1 MKSIDT
7 LVQDI
12 LEVVDTGGGW
22 DNTITSYLSTR
33 LSSTIDNRL
42 KTKEED
48 SYKPTL
54 RMSNIG
60 TPCHRKLWYSINLP
74 LSSEALRPEAKLKF
88 LYGDILEDL
97 LLTLAKAA
105 GHIVEGEQDVLELN
119 GIRGRRDA
127 VIDGV
132 TVDVKSTSSYSF
144 AKFRN
149 HGLREDDPFGYI
161 QQLSSY
167 VYAAKDDPLVKDKTK
182 GAFLAIDKQ
191 NGTVCL
197 DMYDFTE
204 EFKYKEA
211 YVEAAKAMVVFTSP
225 PARQFDDEPEGK
237 SGNRKLGINCQYCD
251 FKRECWPGLR
261 TFVYAGGKPS
271 FLTKVVS
278 LPRVPEVT

>member
-1 MKSIDT
+1 MTKHISS
-7 LVQDI
+7 LVEDI
-12 LEVVDTGGGW
+12 LRVVDTGGGW
-22 DNTITSYLSTR
+22 DSTVSSYLSTR
-33 LSSTIDNRL
+33 LKETLDLRL
-42 KTKEED
+42 SPKEEER
-48 SYKPTL
+48 KPTL

-74 LSSEALRPEAKLKF
+74 LSSEPLRPEAKLKF

-105 GHIVEGEQDVLELN
+105 GHTVEGEQSVLEIN
-119 GIRGRRDA
+119 GIKGRRDA

-144 AKFRN
+144 AKFRSHN
-149 HGLREDDPFGYI
+149 LREDDPFGYI

-167 VYAAKDDPLVKDKTK
+167 VYAAKDDPLVTDKTN

-191 NGTVCL
+191 NGTICL

-204 EFKYKEA
+204 EFKTKEVF
-211 YVEAAKAMVVFTSP
+211 VESAKAMVVLSSP
-225 PARQFDDEPEGK
+225 PPREYTDEAEGK

-251 FKRECWPGLR
+251 FKQSCWPGLR
-261 TFVYAGGKPS
+261 TFVYSGGKPS

>member
-1 MKSIDT
+1 MTKHIST
-7 LVQDI
+7 LVEDI
-12 LEVVDTGGGW
+12 LKVVDTGGGW
-22 DNTITSYLSTR
+22 DSTVSSYLSTR
-33 LSSTIDNRL
+33 LKETLDLRL
-42 KTKEED
+42 SPKEEER
-48 SYKPTL
+48 KPTL

-74 LSSEALRPEAKLKF
+74 LSSEPLRPEAKLKF

-105 GHIVEGEQDVLELN
+105 GHTVEGEQSVLEIN
-119 GIRGRRDA
+119 GIKGRRDA

-144 AKFRN
+144 AKFRSHN
-149 HGLREDDPFGYI
+149 LREDDPFGYI

-167 VYAAKDDPLVKDKTK
+167 VYAAKDDPLVTDKTN

-191 NGTVCL
+191 NGTICL

-204 EFKYKEA
+204 EFKTKEVF
-211 YVEAAKAMVVFTSP
+211 VESAKAMVVLPSP
-225 PARQFDDEPEGK
+225 PPREYTDEPEGK

-251 FKRECWPGLR
+251 FKQSCWPGLR